1 MRKKLSK
8 ILITGGAGFIGSAFV
23 RLIVKAKY
31 LPVIVDKL
39 TYAGDLARLKEV
51 SGKYKFYRTDICN
64 KEKLTQIFKKEKPE
78 IVIHFAAESHVDRS
92 IQDSSPFIETN
103 VKGTQV
109 LLDCSRK
116 YEVKRFVHLSTDEVY
131 GDIAVGKFNECS
143 PLKPNSPYAA
153 SKAAADLLVQ
163 SYIRTYKFPA
173 LIIRPSNNYGPWQY
187 PEKFIPRAILTVIK
201 NQKIP
206 VYADGKN
213 VREWLYVEDCAEGIY
228 QSMIKG
234 KIGEAYNLGSNI
246 EKENIQVAKA
256 ILKALESGDDRIEFV
271 KDRPGHDIRYSI
283 ETKKINNG
291 INWRSKVN
299 FKDGLKD
306 TVDWC
311 VEHKAWL
318 FSKWE
323 DIVKLYK

>member
-1 MRKKLSK
+1 MHAKLRK

-23 RLIVKAKY
+23 RLAVKNGY
-31 LPVIVDKL
+31 NPVVVDKL
-39 TYAGDLARLKEV
+39 TYAGDLERLRQVK
-51 SGKYKFYRTDICN
+51 GKYRFYKADICD
-64 KEKLTQIFKKEKPE
+64 KVKIGQIFKNESPE

-92 IQDSSPFIETN
+92 IQDASPFIETN
-103 VKGTQV
+103 IKGTQV
-109 LLDCSRK
+109 ILDCSRK
-116 YEVKRFVHLSTDEVY
+116 YELKRFIHLSTDEVY
-131 GDIAVGKFNECS
+131 GDIAVGKFNEKS
-143 PLKPNSPYAA
+143 ALKPNSPYAA

-163 SYIRTYKFPA
+163 SYIRTYNFPA
-173 LIIRPSNNYGPWQY
+173 IIVRPSNNYGPWQY

-228 QSMIKG
+228 QVMKKG
-234 KIGEAYNLGSNI
+234 KIGTAYNLGSNL
-246 EKENIQVAKA
+246 EKQNIQVAKA
-256 ILKALESGDDRIEFV
+256 ILRAMEAGDDRIEFV
-271 KDRPGHDIRYSI
+271 KDRLGHDIRYSI
-283 ETKKINNG
+283 ETKKINSE

-299 FKDGLKD
+299 FETGLKR

-311 VEHKAWL
+311 AEHQSWL
-318 FSKWE
+318 LSKWE